1 MKKLLALILALA
13 MILVASSFALA
24 EDLPTITI
32 MFHGSNVTDDTAVLE
47 AVNAYIADKV
57 GAKLEVIW
65 GTWGDFDEKA
75 TNALL
80 SGDAGVDMVFTCS
93 WSADEYNT
101 YAKNGYFVKLDDLI
115 AEYGADLTAAIPDS
129 LMQAATIEG
138 AEGMGVYAVNGFKD
152 TATQN
157 TWDVNV
163 TLLNELGYTLDD
175 FKAMSVYD
183 FGELFAKAKEA
194 RGDSFYPFLVE
205 PMVLE
210 RMVTGSVI
218 ITGDSGS
225 TNLLSL
231 YLNQEDVSAEGPEG
245 NAILNKFAT
254 EEYRKFV
261 DKMHEYYEAGYVDP
275 SLAVAETSNDT
286 RTNTQKTG
294 EYLIGT
300 QSYAYGYEFSADVL
314 DRGIEVAFVPCTEP
328 YVDTT
333 AAQGAMMAISTA
345 SEHPVE
351 SFKFLA
357 LLNSDPTLMTLMNY
371 GVEGIHYNLDD
382 NGLVVF
388 DADARATYSP
398 WTNGEGNVTRLP
410 DTADEGAGFR
420 EAFKAYY
427 ASAKAIPAA
436 GFAFDNSEVA
446 NEMAALGTVAA
457 QYALALD
464 AGALDPETTLPD
476 FLAALDAAGM
486 QTYLD
491 AANAQLSAFMA
502 AK

>member
-1 MKKLLALILALA
+1 MKKLLALVLALVLLLTA
-13 MILVASSFALA
+13 MSFALA
-24 EDLPTITI
+24 EELPTITI

-47 AVNAYIADKV
+47 AVNDYIADKV
-57 GAKLEVIW
+57 GAKLEVVW
-65 GTWGDFDEKA
+65 GTWGDFDDKA

-80 SGDAGVDMVFTCS
+80 SGDTGIDMVFTCS

-115 AEYGADLTAAIPDS
+115 AEYGADLVAAIPES

-138 AEGMGVYAVNGFKD
+138 AEGMGIYAVNGFKD

-175 FKAMSVYD
+175 FKAMSFYD
-183 FGELFAKAKEA
+183 FGELFQKAKELK
-194 RGDSFYPFLVE
+194 GDAFYPFLVE

-210 RMVTGSVI
+210 RMVTGSI
-218 ITGDSGS
+218 IVAGDSGS

-231 YLNQEDVSAEGPEG
+231 YLNQDDVSAEGPEG
-245 NAILNKFAT
+245 NVILNKFAT
-254 EEYRKFV
+254 DEYRAFV
-261 DKMHEYYEAGYVDP
+261 DQMHAYYEAGYVDP

-300 QSYAYGYEFSADVL
+300 QSYAFGYEYSADVL
-314 DRGIEVAFVPCTEP
+314 DRGIKVAFVPCTDP

-333 AAQGAMMAISTA
+333 ASQGAMVAISTA

-357 LLNSDPTLMTLMNY
+357 LLNSDPTLMTLLNY
-371 GVEGIHYNLDD
+371 GVEGIHYNLNDE
-382 NGLVVF
+382 GLVVF
-388 DADARATYSP
+388 TDARASYSP
-398 WTNGEGNVTRLP
+398 WTNGMGNVTILP
-410 DTADEGAGFR
+410 DTETEGKGFR
-420 EAFKAYY
+420 EAFRAYY
-427 ASAKAIPAA
+427 AGAKSIPVPS
-436 GFAFDNSEVA
+436 FVFDNSAVSSQMASLA
-446 NEMAALGTVAA
+446 NVAA

-464 AGALDPETTLPD
+464 CGAVDPETELPK
-476 FLAALDAAGM
+476 FLDALNAAGM
-486 QTYLD
+486 ESYL
-491 AANAQLSAFMA
+491 AEANAQMA
-502 AK
+502 AYLGK

>member
-1 MKKLLALILALA
+1 MKKVFALLVALA
-13 MILVASSFALA
+13 MILTASSFALA
-24 EDLPTITI
+24 EELPTITI

-47 AVNAYIADKV
+47 AVNDYIADKV
-57 GAKLEVIW
+57 GAKLEVVW

-80 SGDAGVDMVFTCS
+80 SGDSSIDMVFTCS
-93 WSADEYNT
+93 WSSDEYNT

-115 AEYGADLTAAIPDS
+115 DEYGADLKAAIPES

-138 AEGMGVYAVNGFKD
+138 AEGMGIYAVNGFKD

-163 TLLNELGYTLDD
+163 TLLNELGYTLED
-175 FKAMSVYD
+175 FEAMSFYD
-183 FGELFAKAKEA
+183 FGELFAKAKEVK
-194 RGDSFYPFLVE
+194 GDAFYPFLVE

-210 RMVTGSVI
+210 RMVTGSI
-218 ITGDSGS
+218 IVAGDSGS

-231 YLNQEDVSAEGPEG
+231 YLNQDDVSAEGPYG
-245 NAILNKFAT
+245 NVLLNKFAT
-254 EEYRKFV
+254 DEYKAFV
-261 DKMHEYYEAGYVDP
+261 TKMHEYYEAGYIDP

-286 RTNTQKTG
+286 RTNAQKTG
-294 EYLIGT
+294 DYLIGT
-300 QSYAYGYEFSADVL
+300 QSYAYGYEYNPEVL
-314 DRGIEVAFVPCTEP
+314 DRGIEVAFVPCTDP

-333 AAQGAMMAISTA
+333 ASQGAMMAISTA

-357 LLNSDPTLMTLMNY
+357 LLNSDPKLMTLMNY
-371 GVEGIHYNLDD
+371 GVEGIHYNLNDE
-382 NGLVVF
+382 GLVEF
-388 DADARATYSP
+388 TEERANYSP
-398 WTNGEGNVTRLP
+398 WTNGVGNVTILP
-410 DTADEGAGFR
+410 DTVDEGAGFR
-420 EAFKAYY
+420 ENFKEYY
-427 ASAKAIPAA
+427 AGAKGIPSL
-436 GFAFDNSEVA
+436 GFVFNNADVA

-464 AGALDPETTLPD
+464 AGALDPETALPE
-476 FLAALDAAGM
+476 FLDALDAAGM

-491 AANAQLSAFMA
+491 AANEQLTAYMA

>member
-1 MKKLLALILALA
+1 MKKLFALMLALVMALTA
-13 MILVASSFALA
+13 CSFALA

-57 GAKLEVIW
+57 GAKLEVVW
-65 GTWGDFDEKA
+65 GTWGDFDDKA

-80 SGDAGVDMVFTCS
+80 SGDTGIDMVFTCS

-115 AEYGADLTAAIPDS
+115 AEYGADLTAAIPES

-138 AEGMGVYAVNGFKD
+138 AEGMGIYAVNGFKD

-163 TLLNELGYTLDD
+163 TLLKELGYTLDD
-175 FKAMSVYD
+175 FKAMSFYD
-183 FGELFAKAKEA
+183 FGDLFAKAKA
-194 RGDSFYPFLVE
+194 LKGDSFYPFLIE

-210 RMVTGSVI
+210 RMVTGSI
-218 ITGDSGS
+218 IVAGDSGS

-231 YLNQEDVSAEGPEG
+231 YLNQADVSAEGPEG
-245 NAILNKFAT
+245 NVLLNKFAT
-254 EEYRKFV
+254 EEYKKFV
-261 DKMHEYYEAGYVDP
+261 EKMHEYYEAGYIDP

-286 RTNTQKTG
+286 RTNAQKTG
-294 EYLIGT
+294 DYLVGT

-314 DRGIEVAFVPCTEP
+314 DRGIEVAFVPCTDP

-333 AAQGAMMAISTA
+333 ASQGAMMAISTA

-357 LLNSDPTLMTLMNY
+357 LLNSDPTLMTLLNY
-371 GVEGIHYNLDD
+371 GVEGM
-382 NGLVVF
+382 
-388 DADARATYSP
+388 
-398 WTNGEGNVTRLP
+398 GNVTILP
-410 DTADEGAGFR
+410 ETAAEGAGFR

-427 ASAKAIPAA
+427 ASAKAIPVA
-436 GFAFDNSEVA
+436 GFAFDNTEVA

-464 AGALDPETTLPD
+464 AGALDPETALPE

-491 AANAQLSAFMA
+491 AANAQLTAFLA

>member
-1 MKKLLALILALA
+1 MKKLFCLILALA
-13 MILVASSFALA
+13 MALSMASFAMA

-47 AVNAYIADKV
+47 AVNDYIADKV
-57 GAKLEVIW
+57 GAKLEVVW

-80 SGDAGVDMVFTCS
+80 SGDTGIDMVFTCS
-93 WSADEYNT
+93 WSQDEYNT
-101 YAKNGYFVKLDDLI
+101 YAKKGYFVKLDDLI
-115 AEYGADLTAAIPDS
+115 AEYGADLTAAIPES

-138 AEGMGVYAVNGFKD
+138 AEGMGIYAVNGFKD

-157 TWDVNV
+157 CWDVNV
-163 TLLNELGYTLDD
+163 TLLNELGYTLED
-175 FKAMSVYD
+175 FEGMSFYD
-183 FGELFAKAKEA
+183 FGDLFAKAKA
-194 RGDSFYPFLVE
+194 LKGDSFYPFLVE

-210 RMVTGSVI
+210 RMVTGSI
-218 ITGDSGS
+218 IVAGDSGS

-231 YLNQEDVSAEGPEG
+231 YLNQDDVSAEGPYG
-245 NAILNKFAT
+245 NVLLNKFAT
-254 EEYRKFV
+254 DEYKAFV
-261 DKMHEYYEAGYVDP
+261 EKMHEYYEAGYVDP

-286 RTNTQKTG
+286 RTNAQKTG
-294 EYLIGT
+294 DYLIGT
-300 QSYAYGYEFSADVL
+300 QSYAYGYEVSADVL

-333 AAQGAMMAISTA
+333 ASQGAMMAISTA

-357 LLNSDPTLMTLMNY
+357 LLNSDPALMTLMNY
-371 GVEGIHYNLDD
+371 GVEGIHYTLED
-382 NGLVVF
+382 GLVKF
-388 DADARATYSP
+388 DPDARATYSP
-398 WTNGEGNVTRLP
+398 WTNGMGNVTILP
-410 DTADEGAGFR
+410 DTVDEGAGFR
-420 EAFKAYY
+420 QSFKDYY
-427 ASAKAIPAA
+427 AGAKGIPCL
-436 GFAFDNSEVA
+436 GFVFDNTEVA

-464 AGALDPETTLPD
+464 AGALDPETALPE

-491 AANAQLSAFMA
+491 AANAQLDAYMA

>member
-1 MKKLLALILALA
+1 MKKLFALMLALVMALTA
-13 MILVASSFALA
+13 CSFALA

-32 MFHGSNVTDDTAVLE
+32 MFHGSNVTDDSAVLE

-57 GAKLEVIW
+57 GAKLEVVW

-75 TNALL
+75 TNVLL
-80 SGDAGVDMVFTCS
+80 SGDSSVDMVVTCS

-115 AEYGADLTAAIPDS
+115 AEYGADLTAAIPES

-175 FKAMSVYD
+175 FKAMSFYD
-183 FGELFAKAKEA
+183 FGDLFAKAKA
-194 RGDSFYPFLVE
+194 LKGDSFYPFLIE

-210 RMVTGSVI
+210 RMVTGSI
-218 ITGDSGS
+218 IVAGDAGS

-245 NAILNKFAT
+245 NVLLNKFAT
-254 EEYRKFV
+254 EEYKKFV
-261 DKMHEYYEAGYVDP
+261 EKMHEYYEAGYVDP

-300 QSYAYGYEFSADVL
+300 QSYAFGYEYSADVL
-314 DRGIEVAFVPCTEP
+314 DRGIEVAFVPCTDP

-333 AAQGAMMAISTA
+333 ASQGAMMAISTA

-371 GVEGIHYNLDD
+371 GVEGIHYTLDD

-388 DADARATYSP
+388 NDDARATYSP
-398 WTNGEGNVTRLP
+398 WTNGMGNVTILP
-410 DTADEGAGFR
+410 DTAAEGAGFR

-427 ASAKAIPAA
+427 AGAKAIPSL
-436 GFAFDNSEVA
+436 GFVFDNSAVA

-464 AGALDPETTLPD
+464 AGALDPETALPE
-476 FLAALDAAGM
+476 FLSALDAAGM

-491 AANAQLSAFMA
+491 AANAQLEAYLA